1 MSFILVGLNHRTA
14 PVGVRERLAFPSDRL
29 IAAHQSLQRQ
39 FGLAEGMIVSTCN
52 RVEVI
57 ASCPG
62 QQDAVERIKSFLYGY
77 HSLEPPFLEKY
88 LYRYLESAVIKHV
101 FRVASSLDS
110 MVVGESQILGQMKQ
124 AYTTARE
131 AGSVGSELNHLM
143 HRAFFVAK
151 RIRTETQIGASAVSI
166 SSVAVELARK
176 IFGDLRGKSILLLGA
191 GKMSE
196 LAAQNLLN
204 SGISRLFVINRTPKK
219 AKELASK
226 LGGIP
231 LPFQERGRSL
241 VGADIVLVST
251 DAESFVLRKDQ
262 VQSVIRERK
271 YAPLFLVDISVPR
284 NVDPRVNGIENV
296 FLYDIDDLQSV
307 IQTNLSGRNRE
318 AELAEKI
325 VLEEVQNYLR
335 RLSTFEVGQVIRR
348 LRKRIEEICLSELE
362 RNRDTLTEG
371 DQEQLEKVIRRAAR
385 KIAHPLILQIKYPG
399 ESPQLQLYR
408 IESIKKAFQLDDD
421 S

>member
-29 IAAHQSLQRQ
+29 VAAHQLLQRQ
-39 FGLAEGMIVSTCN
+39 FGLTEGMIVSTCN

-62 QQDAVERIKSFLYGY
+62 QDDAVERIKSFLYGY

-204 SGISRLFVINRTPKK
+204 SGISRLFVINRTPEK
-219 AKELASK
+219 AKELASN
-226 LGGIP
+226 LGGTP
-231 LPFQERGRSL
+231 LPFQEIGRSL

-251 DAESFVLRKDQ
+251 GADSFVLRKDQ

-284 NVDPRVNGIENV
+284 NVDPRVNEIENV

-335 RLSTFEVGQVIRR
+335 RLSTFEVGQVINR
-348 LRKRIEEICLSELE
+348 LRRRIEEICLSELE
-362 RNRDTLTEG
+362 RNRDTFTEA